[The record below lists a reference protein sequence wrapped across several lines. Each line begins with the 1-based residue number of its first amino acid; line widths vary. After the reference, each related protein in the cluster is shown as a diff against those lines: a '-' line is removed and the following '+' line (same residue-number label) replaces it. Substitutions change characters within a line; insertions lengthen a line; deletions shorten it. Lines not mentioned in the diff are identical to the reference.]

1 MKNLHLNFWEEFCS
15 SQIKLLLLTTFLNIS
30 CEVKEAAKNENDLVK
45 IEIDLESFKE
55 GEFSDL
61 YDSII
66 YVLLKPDSINFLAD
80 PYKVKLYKDLI
91 YVRDAFHNSI
101 FVYDRKGN
109 FQYRINSTG
118 KGPNEFFTM
127 DDFSIHKDTIWIK
140 DGLLKKELAFSL
152 TGKFLLEKAN
162 VLKRSM
168 FYKGNNFNLYYLNN
182 DPEFDF
188 RILRKTAHKITPY
201 IPRPDYLVNNLYS
214 DPVGFQSNKDNEVY
228 FNLPNDYRVLKFDS
242 LGFLDTQYVFDFG
255 IKNFKFEDRFK
266 LGEGIDHFD
275 YSEENGLVESITSF
289 LVLDKNY
296 IIYIRRND
304 QSKEYIIFNQEFS
317 QSYKGKNLVNDL
329 DFTPLNEM
337 PWSSTGKEVVY
348 LMNTSKFISMSN
360 LNEIK
365 NKPGLKSN
373 LNHFLNENSSNLTE
387 ENFILAFAKVKL
399 KFNN

>member
-1 MKNLHLNFWEEFCS
+1 MNKLNFNFWEELNS
-15 SQIKLLLLTTFLNIS
+15 SPIILLLLSVSLLIS
-30 CEVKEAAKNENDLVK
+30 CEVKDLEKRENEVIN
-45 IEIDLESFKE
+45 IEIDLDSFKE
-55 GEFSDL
+55 GKFSDL
-61 YDSII
+61 YDSIY

-80 PYKVKLYKDLI
+80 PYKVKFYKNLI

-101 FVYDRKGN
+101 FAYDQKGN

-127 DDFSIHKDTIWIK
+127 DDFSIHRDTVWIK

-152 TGKFLLEKAN
+152 TGQFLLEK
-162 VLKRSM
+162 VSVFKRAM
-168 FYKGNNFNLYYLNN
+168 FYKGSNFNLYYLNN

-188 RILRKTAHKITPY
+188 RILKKTAHEVIPY
-201 IPRPDYLVNNLYS
+201 ILRPEYLVNNIFS
-214 DPVGFQSNKDNEVY
+214 DPVGFQSNKDMEVY

-242 LGFLDTQYVFDFG
+242 MGFLNTQYVFDFG
-255 IKNFKFEDRFK
+255 IKNFKPEDRFK
-266 LGEGIDHFD
+266 LGEDIDQFD

-296 IIYIRRND
+296 IMYIRRND
-304 QSKEYIIFNQEFS
+304 QNKEYILFNQEFF
-317 QSYKGKNLVNDL
+317 QTYKSKNLVNDL

-348 LMNTSKFISMSN
+348 LMNTSKFMSMSN
-360 LNEIK
+360 LNELK

-373 LNHFLNENSSNLTE
+373 LNHFLNENSPYLTE
-387 ENFILAFAKVKL
+387 ENYILAFAKVKS

>member
-1 MKNLHLNFWEEFCS
+1 MNKLNFNFWEELNS
-15 SQIKLLLLTTFLNIS
+15 SPIILLLLSVSLLIS
-30 CEVKEAAKNENDLVK
+30 CEVKDLEKRENEVIN
-45 IEIDLESFKE
+45 IQIDLDSFKE
-55 GEFSDL
+55 GKFSDL
-61 YDSII
+61 YDSIH

-80 PYKVKLYKDLI
+80 PYKVKFYKNLI

-101 FVYDRKGN
+101 FAYDQKGN

-127 DDFSIHKDTIWIK
+127 DDFSIHRDTVWIK

-152 TGKFLLEKAN
+152 TGQFLLEK
-162 VLKRSM
+162 VSVFKRAM
-168 FYKGNNFNLYYLNN
+168 FYKGSNFNLYYLNN

-188 RILRKTAHKITPY
+188 RILKKTAHEVIPY
-201 IPRPDYLVNNLYS
+201 ILRPEYLVNNIFS
-214 DPVGFQSNKDNEVY
+214 DPVGFQSNKDMEVY

-242 LGFLDTQYVFDFG
+242 MGFLNTQYVFDFG
-255 IKNFKFEDRFK
+255 IKNFKPEDRFK
-266 LGEGIDHFD
+266 LGEDIDQFD

-296 IIYIRRND
+296 IMYIRRND
-304 QSKEYIIFNQEFS
+304 QNKEYILFNQEFF
-317 QSYKGKNLVNDL
+317 QTYKSKNLVNDL

-348 LMNTSKFISMSN
+348 LMNTSKFMSMSN
-360 LNEIK
+360 LNELK
-365 NKPGLKSN
+365 NKLGLKSN
-373 LNHFLNENSSNLTE
+373 LNHFLNENSPYLTE
-387 ENFILAFAKVKL
+387 ENYILAFAKVKS

>member
-1 MKNLHLNFWEEFCS
+1 MNKLNFNIWEEFNS
-15 SQIKLLLLTTFLNIS
+15 SQIRLLLLSLLLLIS
-30 CEVKEAAKNENDLVK
+30 CDVKDLERRGNEVIN
-45 IEIDLESFKE
+45 IEIDLDSFKE
-55 GEFSDL
+55 GKLSDL
-61 YDSII
+61 YDSIY

-80 PYKVKLYKDLI
+80 PYKVKFYKNLI
-91 YVRDAFHNSI
+91 YIRDAFHNSI
-101 FVYDRKGN
+101 FVYDQKGN

-127 DDFSIHKDTIWIK
+127 DDFSINSDTIWIK
-140 DGLLKKELAFSL
+140 DGVLKKEVAFSL
-152 TGKFLLEKAN
+152 TGQFLLEKAN
-162 VLKRSM
+162 VFKRAM

-188 RILRKTAHKITPY
+188 RILRKTAHEVNPY
-201 IPRPDYLVNNLYS
+201 ILRPEYLINNIFS
-214 DPVGFQSNKDNEVY
+214 DPVGFQSNKDMEVF
-228 FNLPNDYRVLKFDS
+228 FNLPNDYSVLKFDS

-255 IKNFKFEDRFK
+255 IKNFKVEDRFK
-266 LGEGIDHFD
+266 LGEGVDHFD

-289 LVLDKNY
+289 LVLEKNY

-304 QSKEYIIFNQEFS
+304 QNKEYILFNQEFS

-348 LMNTSKFISMSN
+348 LMNTGKFMSMSN

-365 NKPGLKSN
+365 NKSGLRSN

-387 ENFILAFAKVKL
+387 ENYILAFAKVKS